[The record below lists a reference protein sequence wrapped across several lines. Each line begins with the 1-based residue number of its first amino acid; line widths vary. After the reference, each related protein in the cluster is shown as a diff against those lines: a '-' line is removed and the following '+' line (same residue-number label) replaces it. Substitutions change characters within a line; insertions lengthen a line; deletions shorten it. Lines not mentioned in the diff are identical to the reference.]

1 VGAPQDKHLKNINV
15 YLLHHQ
21 LKYHHKAEQLP
32 SKLNI
37 KGNKMSKANIQWFPG
52 HMHKAHKQ
60 ILEVLPQVDIIIEV
74 VDARIPYSS
83 ENPLIGAI
91 REKTP
96 CIKVL
101 NKADLADP
109 EITKLWID
117 YFEQEQDMK
126 AIAITTSKTEQ
137 VHQIIKL
144 CEKMLPNRLSQDKQ
158 IRAMIMGIPNV
169 GKSTIINILA
179 DRIIAKTGNEPA
191 VTKNQQRIR
200 LPSGIMLSDTPGFL
214 WPKIE
219 NAHSGYRLAVTGAI
233 KDTAIEYEDIAYYA
247 ADYLIKHYLP
257 RLQARYE
264 FEETPDSDHE
274 LMELIAKRR
283 GALRAGGH
291 FDIYKVSTILLNEL
305 RSGALGPLSIETPDM
320 AAVEKVEAAAQ
331 IEAQRL
337 KKIEVKAAR
346 RKRYKKNK
354 NKH

>member
-1 VGAPQDKHLKNINV
+1 
-15 YLLHHQ
+15 
-21 LKYHHKAEQLP
+21 
-32 SKLNI
+32 
-37 KGNKMSKANIQWFPG
+37 MSKANIQWFPG

-60 ILEVLPQVDIIIEV
+60 IKEVLPQVDIIIEV

-83 ENPLIGAI
+83 ENPLIAAI

-101 NKADLADP
+101 NKSDLADP
-109 EITKLWID
+109 EITQQWIE
-117 YFEQEQDMK
+117 YLEQDQDIK
-126 AIAITTSKTEQ
+126 AIAITTSKPEQ
-137 VHQIIKL
+137 VHQITKL
-144 CEKMLPNRLSQDKQ
+144 CEQMLPNRLGQDKQ

-219 NAHSGYRLAVTGAI
+219 NANSGYRLAVTGAI

-247 ADYLIKHYLP
+247 AEYLIEHYLP
-257 RLQARYE
+257 RLQKRYE
-264 FEETPDSDHE
+264 FEETPQSDHE

-305 RSGALGPLSIETPDM
+305 RSGALGPISIETPAM
-320 AAVEKVEAAAQ
+320 AAVEKVEVAELMALQA
-331 IEAQRL
+331 ENKVE
-337 KKIEVKAAR
+337 KKKA
-346 RKRYKKNK
+346 RKRKYNK
-354 NKH
+354 RR

>member
-1 VGAPQDKHLKNINV
+1 MA
-15 YLLHHQ
+15 
-21 LKYHHKAEQLP
+21 
-32 SKLNI
+32 
-37 KGNKMSKANIQWFPG
+37 IQWFPG

-60 ILEVLPQVDIIIEV
+60 IKEVLPQVDIIIEV

-83 ENPLIGAI
+83 ENPLIAHI

-109 EITKLWID
+109 ETTAQWITYL
-117 YFEQEQDMK
+117 EQDQGIK
-126 AIAITTSKTEQ
+126 AVAISTLKIEQ
-137 VHQIIKL
+137 VHQITKL
-144 CEKMLPNRLSQDKQ
+144 CEQILPNKLAQGKQ

-191 VTKNQQRIR
+191 VTKHQQRIR

-219 NAHSGYRLAVTGAI
+219 NVNSGYRLAMTGAI

-247 ADYLIKHYLP
+247 AEYLLKHYP
-257 RLQARYE
+257 ERLKKRYE
-264 FEETPDSDHE
+264 LKTLPQSDHE
-274 LMELIAKRR
+274 LMEAIALRR
-283 GALRAGGH
+283 GCLRSGGH

-305 RSGALGPLSIETPDM
+305 RSGALGPLTIETPEM
-320 AAVEKVEAAAQ
+320 AKVEKIAVEKLMAEQTENKVEN
-331 IEAQRL
+331 
-337 KKIEVKAAR
+337 KKS
-346 RKRYKKNK
+346 RKRNYK
-354 NKH
+354 HR

>member
-1 VGAPQDKHLKNINV
+1 
-15 YLLHHQ
+15 
-21 LKYHHKAEQLP
+21 
-32 SKLNI
+32 
-37 KGNKMSKANIQWFPG
+37 MSKPNIQWFPG

-60 ILEVLPQVDIIIEV
+60 IKEVLPQVDIIIEV

-83 ENPLIGAI
+83 ENPLIAAI

-101 NKADLADP
+101 NKSDLADP

-137 VHQIIKL
+137 VHQITKL
-144 CEKMLPNRLSQDKQ
+144 CEKMLPNRLGQDKQ

-264 FEETPDSDHE
+264 FTETPTSDHE

-305 RSGALGPLSIETPDM
+305 RSGALGAISIETPAM
-320 AAVEKVEAAAQ
+320 AAVEKVEAAEI
-331 IEAQRL
+331 IEQQRL

-346 RKRYKKNK
+346 RKRYKKNR
-354 NKH
+354 

>member
-1 VGAPQDKHLKNINV
+1 
-15 YLLHHQ
+15 
-21 LKYHHKAEQLP
+21 
-32 SKLNI
+32 
-37 KGNKMSKANIQWFPG
+37 MSKANIQWFPG

-60 ILEVLPQVDIIIEV
+60 IKEVLPQVDIIIEV

-83 ENPLIGAI
+83 ENPLIAAI

-109 EITKLWID
+109 EITEKWIE
-117 YFEQEQDMK
+117 YLEQDQDIK
-126 AIAITTSKTEQ
+126 AIAITTSKPEQ
-137 VHQIIKL
+137 VHQITKL
-144 CEKMLPNRLSQDKQ
+144 CEQMLPHRLGQDKQ

-219 NAHSGYRLAVTGAI
+219 NANSGYRLAVTGAI

-247 ADYLIKHYLP
+247 AEYLIKHYLP
-257 RLQARYE
+257 RLQKRYE
-264 FEETPDSDHE
+264 FEETPQSDHE

-305 RSGALGPLSIETPDM
+305 RSGALGPLSIETPEM
-320 AAVEKVEAAAQ
+320 AIVEKVEVAALMALQ
-331 IEAQRL
+331 AENKVE
-337 KKIEVKAAR
+337 KKKS
-346 RKRYKKNK
+346 RKRKYNK
-354 NKH
+354 RK

>member
-1 VGAPQDKHLKNINV
+1 
-15 YLLHHQ
+15 
-21 LKYHHKAEQLP
+21 
-32 SKLNI
+32 
-37 KGNKMSKANIQWFPG
+37 MSKANIQWFPG

-60 ILEVLPQVDIIIEV
+60 IKEVLPQVDIIIEV

-83 ENPLIGAI
+83 ENPLIAAI

-109 EITKLWID
+109 EITARWIE
-117 YFEQEQDMK
+117 YLEQDQDIK
-126 AIAITTSKTEQ
+126 AIAITTSKPEQ
-137 VHQIIKL
+137 VHQITKL
-144 CEKMLPNRLSQDKQ
+144 CEQLLPHRLGQDKQ

-219 NAHSGYRLAVTGAI
+219 NANSGYRLAVTGAI

-247 ADYLIKHYLP
+247 AEYLIKHYLD
-257 RLQARYE
+257 RLQQRYD
-264 FEETPDSDHE
+264 FEETPSSDHE

-305 RSGALGPLSIETPDM
+305 RSGALGPISMEIPEM
-320 AAVEKVEAAAQ
+320 VAVEKLEVAEIIA
-331 IEAQRL
+331 EKTK
-337 KKIEVKAAR
+337 KKIEVKEAR
-346 RKRYKKNK
+346 RRRYKKNR
-354 NKH
+354 